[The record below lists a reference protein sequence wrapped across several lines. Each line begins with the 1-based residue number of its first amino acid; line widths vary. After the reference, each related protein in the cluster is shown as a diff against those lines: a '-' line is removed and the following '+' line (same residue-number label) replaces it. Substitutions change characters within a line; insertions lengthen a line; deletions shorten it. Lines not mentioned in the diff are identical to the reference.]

1 MKRILK
7 KKVISMSLL
16 MGVCLF
22 TPIISC
28 AQGLFGRGSTP
39 DEESKDE
46 SLFTVWRGTGME
58 WNNGGMTPQDPTQE
72 APLGS
77 GAIILIAA
85 SSVYSILKT
94 KDGKEKK

>member
-1 MKRILK
+1 
-7 KKVISMSLL
+7 MSLL
-16 MGVCLF
+16 IGVCSF

-28 AQGLFGRGSTP
+28 AQGLFGRGSIP
-39 DEESKDE
+39 DEESKNE

-77 GAIILIAA
+77 GVFILVAA
-85 SSVYSILKT
+85 GSVYSILKT
-94 KDGKEKK
+94 KDGKEKKQ